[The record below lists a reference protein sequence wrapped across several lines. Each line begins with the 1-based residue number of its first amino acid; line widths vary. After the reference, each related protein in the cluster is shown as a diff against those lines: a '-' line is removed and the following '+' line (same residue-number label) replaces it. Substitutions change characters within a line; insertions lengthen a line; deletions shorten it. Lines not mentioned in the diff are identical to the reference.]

1 MIDGIGTI
9 TPIATQQAVPANRVA
24 AKQVAPEVKIDL
36 PLVAQSGSKQP
47 PPMQQSGQLQ
57 LDIDQ
62 TTGRV
67 VGRIIDKESGV
78 MIKQIPSEEA
88 LRLIAASQKLLG
100 AVIDRK
106 L

>member
-1 MIDGIGTI
+1 V
-9 TPIATQQAVPANRVA
+9 AVQTGAIEP
-24 AKQVAPEVKIDL
+24 PSI
-36 PLVAQSGSKQP
+36 QP
-47 PPMQQSGQLQ
+47 GQLQ

-62 TTGRV
+62 STGRV
-67 VGRIIDKESGV
+67 VGRIIDKQSGAT
-78 MIKQIPSEEA
+78 IKQIPSEEA